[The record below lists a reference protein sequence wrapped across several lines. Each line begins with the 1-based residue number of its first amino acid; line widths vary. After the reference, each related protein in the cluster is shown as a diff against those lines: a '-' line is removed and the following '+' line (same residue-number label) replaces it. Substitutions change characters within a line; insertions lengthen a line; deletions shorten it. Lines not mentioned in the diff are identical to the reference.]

1 MALQQHTGSVHT
13 HTRSFG
19 RNTGGTGGL
28 PVAAEHAYP
37 GLNVGA
43 KHAQTPQRG
52 QRRQQESQGEGLQ
65 GRPGRHV
72 GHTHPQQLLE

>member
-1 MALQQHTGSVHT
+1 M
-13 HTRSFG
+13 
-19 RNTGGTGGL
+19 
-28 PVAAEHAYP
+28 AAEHAYP

-43 KHAQTPQRG
+43 KHAQTPQCG
-52 QRRQQESQGEGLQ
+52 QRRQQDSQGEGLQ